1 VHVAVAEPVDERGAD
16 ADRVT
21 RSARTESWPAGQ
33 ALRDRCT
40 LEESYPLSA
49 VRASVLWPNREM
61 EISQLETAIAE
72 EHKDSRFEPRD
83 AEADGLHKSRVES
96 DAPTVG
102 AVFDALLRHPAR
114 LLIERWNWKAAV
126 LSSVLRAA
134 IFFFTNL
141 VAGWRAAVGA
151 LLAELALRAA
161 TSGFYGAI
169 TEAFSEARPAWAATA
184 AALIVLPLANH
195 SLEFLVHWLRGT
207 PKLGMSITA
216 SVIFT
221 ALSTSFNL
229 YVMRH
234 GVLTVGGRS
243 KSLREDLA
251 LLLPLLGQFLLA
263 GPRALF
269 RGIRNLVRS

>member
-1 VHVAVAEPVDERGAD
+1 
-16 ADRVT
+16 
-21 RSARTESWPAGQ
+21 
-33 ALRDRCT
+33 
-40 LEESYPLSA
+40 
-49 VRASVLWPNREM
+49 M
-61 EISQLETAIAE
+61 ETAIARDR
-72 EHKDSRFEPRD
+72 KEPLLAPPRTGPVTV
-83 AEADGLHKSRVES
+83 EMRLPAD
-96 DAPTVG
+96 DAPTVV
-102 AVFDALLRHPAR
+102 AVFEELLHHPAR

-126 LSSVLRAA
+126 LSSALRAA

-141 VAGWRAAVGA
+141 AAGWHAAIGA

-184 AALIVLPLANH
+184 AAMVVLPLANH

-207 PKLGMSITA
+207 PKLGLSITA
-216 SVIFT
+216 SVAFT

-234 GVLTVGGRS
+234 GVLTVRGPRR
-243 KSLREDLA
+243 SLREDLT

-263 GPRALF
+263 GPRAIF
-269 RGIRNLVRS
+269 RLLRGA

>member
-1 VHVAVAEPVDERGAD
+1 VAVREPVREGGAD
-16 ADRVT
+16 PNLVT
-21 RSARTESWPAGQ
+21 TDTELQGWPAVQ
-33 ALRDRCT
+33 VLRDRCT
-40 LEESYPLSA
+40 LEKVHSVPA
-49 VRASVLWPNREM
+49 GRFRVLWPNREM
-61 EISQLETAIAE
+61 NLYQTETAILE
-72 EHKDSRFEPRD
+72 EPKDSRPEPRGIETD
-83 AEADGLHKSRVES
+83 RLQKSRRAA

-102 AVFDALLRHPAR
+102 AVLEALLRHPAR

-126 LSSVLRAA
+126 LSSLLRAA

-141 VAGWRAAVGA
+141 VAGWHAAVGA

-169 TEAFSEARPAWAATA
+169 TEAFSEARPAWAAMA
-184 AALIVLPLANH
+184 AAMVVLPLLNH

-207 PKLGMSITA
+207 PKLGLSMTA

-221 ALSTSFNL
+221 AISTSFNL

-234 GVLTVGGRS
+234 GVLTVGKRS
-243 KSLREDLA
+243 KSLHEDLA
-251 LLLPLLGQFLLA
+251 LLFPLLGRFLLV

-269 RGIRNLVRS
+269 RYARNAIRSS

>member
-1 VHVAVAEPVDERGAD
+1 MNLYE
-16 ADRVT
+16 T
-21 RSARTESWPAGQ
+21 
-33 ALRDRCT
+33 
-40 LEESYPLSA
+40 
-49 VRASVLWPNREM
+49 
-61 EISQLETAIAE
+61 ETAIAE
-72 EHKDSRFEPRD
+72 EPKDSGFAPRA
-83 AEADGLHKSRVES
+83 AEEGGLRRPKAAAE
-96 DAPTVG
+96 APTVR
-102 AVFDALLRHPAR
+102 AVFEDFLRHPAR

-126 LSSVLRAA
+126 LSSLLRAA

-141 VAGWRAAVGA
+141 AAGWHAAVGA
-151 LLAELALRAA
+151 LLAELALRTA

-169 TEAFSEARPAWAATA
+169 TEAFSEARPAWAANA
-184 AALIVLPLANH
+184 AALIVLPLVNH

-207 PKLGMSITA
+207 PNLGLSITA

-269 RGIRNLVRS
+269 RMVRNTIRSD

>member
-1 VHVAVAEPVDERGAD
+1 
-16 ADRVT
+16 
-21 RSARTESWPAGQ
+21 
-33 ALRDRCT
+33 
-40 LEESYPLSA
+40 
-49 VRASVLWPNREM
+49 M
-61 EISQLETAIAE
+61 ETAIAE
-72 EHKDSRFEPRD
+72 EPKDSRLEPQD
-83 AEADGLHKSRVES
+83 CDPVAPSAPAQVP

-102 AVFDALLRHPAR
+102 AVIEELLRHPSR

-126 LSSVLRAA
+126 LSSLLRAG

-141 VAGWRAAVGA
+141 VAGWHAAVGA
-151 LLAELALRAA
+151 LFAELALRAA

-169 TEAFSEARPAWAATA
+169 TEAFSEARPVWSAMA
-184 AALIVLPLANH
+184 AALVVLPLANH

-207 PKLGMSITA
+207 PKLGLSMTA
-216 SVIFT
+216 SVMFT

-234 GVLTVGGRS
+234 GVLTVGARS

-263 GPRALF
+263 GPRAILRF
-269 RGIRNLVRS
+269 VRGGLGAR